1 VPVKL
6 PANIKLALHKA
17 LNTSTPA
24 LPGNLCKH
32 PPFDTA
38 APGKGGSSH
47 NGQLFRTHNHQQFA
61 RNFLTYTISPQN
73 YAGSIRKSYKIKKI
87 QTFTA
92 LDEAQRRI
100 FKRLKLAGGLAD
112 DRSTNR

>member
-6 PANIKLALHKA
+6 PTNIKLTLHKA

-38 APGKGGSSH
+38 APAKGGSFSAT
-47 NGQLFRTHNHQQFA
+47 G
-61 RNFLTYTISPQN
+61 NFLGRTTTSNSQVTFSRLRFHHKMMQAAYQN
-73 YAGSIRKSYKIKKI
+73 HTKSRK
-87 QTFTA
+87 
-92 LDEAQRRI
+92 
-100 FKRLKLAGGLAD
+100 
-112 DRSTNR
+112 